1 MPTPPGLR
9 RGGRGAQ
16 GSAAPRTES
25 RGAPGTW
32 RRPEPGE
39 PGRAFPA
46 ARLLH
51 AGPERRAPAGT
62 PPGRPRAPCAPGRAA
77 APSMHRLMGV
87 NSTATAAAGQPNVSC
102 TCNCKR
108 SLFQSMEI
116 SE

>member
-1 MPTPPGLR
+1 MQRT
-9 RGGRGAQ
+9 
-16 GSAAPRTES
+16 AALRTEFRS
-25 RGAPGTW
+25 APETW
-32 RRPEPGE
+32 WRPEPVE

-46 ARLLH
+46 ARFLH
-51 AGPERRAPAGT
+51 AGPEHRASAGA
-62 PPGRPRAPCAPGRAA
+62 PPGRPRTSRRSVK
-77 APSMHRLMGV
+77 PSMHRLMGV